1 MIKNSLISLLLL
13 YFILFLS
20 LLSNIIDAKIYLKE
34 QFLDT
39 DWEKRWIQ
47 SKSSD
52 DLGKFVVS
60 AGKFYA
66 DELESRGL
74 QTSQDAKKYAISTK
88 LDDLID
94 NTDKTLVVQFSV
106 KHEQNIDCGG
116 GYIKL
121 LPEDFDPLNFN
132 GDSKYNIMFGPDIC
146 GPKRKIHLIFQ
157 YKGENKLINKNLPT
171 PYDQLTHLFTLI
183 VKPDHT
189 YKVLVDNKE
198 EASGNL
204 EDDFDFLPPR
214 EIDDP
219 DAKKPKDW
227 IDDELIIDP
236 NDTKPEDW
244 KDVPQTIPDPDAQK
258 PDDWDDE
265 SDGDWEA
272 PHISNPD
279 YQGEWKPKMI
289 KNPLYKG
296 PWKQPKISNPDYKP
310 DPSLHAYKTLYAG
323 FELWQVKSGT
333 IFDNILITD
342 DVEFASTFANQTFEK
357 FREQEIEA
365 KEKLD
370 SSETIKVSDDPDEE
384 DLDLDSDLT
393 DDTTD
398 SFSDKNGKDDKKLNV
413 QDNQDNQ
420 EILRAVPIDD
430 KIQQQQQQN
439 QQQKPS
445 FHEEEKVEKVSEENV
460 KEDEDEFDKL
470 FDILANDDKKPH
482 KDEL

>member
-1 MIKNSLISLLLL
+1 MT
-13 YFILFLS
+13 FFLS
-20 LLSNIIDAKIYLKE
+20 DIYSPVRDI
-34 QFLDT
+34 FC
-39 DWEKRWIQ
+39 
-47 SKSSD
+47 SD
-52 DLGKFVVS
+52 DLGEFVES
-60 AGKFYA
+60 AGKFYV

-183 VKPDHT
+183 VKPDH
-189 YKVLVDNKE
+189 VLVDNKE

-204 EDDFDFLPPR
+204 EDDFDFLPPK
-214 EIDDP
+214 EINDP
-219 DAKKPKDW
+219 DAKKPEDW
-227 IDDELIIDP
+227 VDDELIIDP

-244 KDVPQTIPDPDAQK
+244 KDVPQTIPDPDAEK

-310 DPSLHAYKTLYAG
+310 DPSLHAYKTLYVG

-393 DDTTD
+393 DDITD
-398 SFSDKNGKDDKKLNV
+398 SFNGKDDKKLNV

-420 EILRAVPIDD
+420 EILRA
-430 KIQQQQQQN
+430 
-439 QQQKPS
+439 
-445 FHEEEKVEKVSEENV
+445 
-460 KEDEDEFDKL
+460 
-470 FDILANDDKKPH
+470 
-482 KDEL
+482 

>member
-1 MIKNSLISLLLL
+1 MNK
-13 YFILFLS
+13 YFYY
-20 LLSNIIDAKIYLKE
+20 K
-34 QFLDT
+34 
-39 DWEKRWIQ
+39 WIQ

-52 DLGKFVVS
+52 DLGEFVES
-60 AGKFYA
+60 AGKFYV

-183 VKPDHT
+183 V
-189 YKVLVDNKE
+189 LVDNKE

-204 EDDFDFLPPR
+204 EDDFDFLPPK
-214 EIDDP
+214 EINE
-219 DAKKPKDW
+219 DW
-227 IDDELIIDP
+227 VDDELIIDP

-244 KDVPQTIPDPDAQK
+244 KDVPQTIPDPDAEK

-310 DPSLHAYKTLYAG
+310 DPSLHAYKTLYVG

-393 DDTTD
+393 DDITD
-398 SFSDKNGKDDKKLNV
+398 SFSGKDDKKLNV

-420 EILRAVPIDD
+420 EILRA
-430 KIQQQQQQN
+430 
-439 QQQKPS
+439 
-445 FHEEEKVEKVSEENV
+445 
-460 KEDEDEFDKL
+460 
-470 FDILANDDKKPH
+470 
-482 KDEL
+482 

>member
-1 MIKNSLISLLLL
+1 MGRNSP
-13 YFILFLS
+13 
-20 LLSNIIDAKIYLKE
+20 
-34 QFLDT
+34 
-39 DWEKRWIQ
+39 RWIQ

-52 DLGKFVVS
+52 DLGEFVES
-60 AGKFYA
+60 AGKFYV

-183 VKPDHT
+183 V
-189 YKVLVDNKE
+189 LVDNKE

-204 EDDFDFLPPR
+204 EDDFDFLPPK
-214 EIDDP
+214 EINE
-219 DAKKPKDW
+219 DW
-227 IDDELIIDP
+227 VDDELIIDP

-244 KDVPQTIPDPDAQK
+244 KDVPQTIPDPDAEK

-310 DPSLHAYKTLYAG
+310 DPSLHAYKTLYVG

-393 DDTTD
+393 DDITD
-398 SFSDKNGKDDKKLNV
+398 SFSGKDDKKLNV

-420 EILRAVPIDD
+420 EILRAL
-430 KIQQQQQQN
+430 K
-439 QQQKPS
+439 
-445 FHEEEKVEKVSEENV
+445 
-460 KEDEDEFDKL
+460 KL
-470 FDILANDDKKPH
+470 KKLVR
-482 KDEL
+482 KK

>member
-1 MIKNSLISLLLL
+1 MNK
-13 YFILFLS
+13 YFYY
-20 LLSNIIDAKIYLKE
+20 N
-34 QFLDT
+34 
-39 DWEKRWIQ
+39 
-47 SKSSD
+47 D
-52 DLGKFVVS
+52 DLGEFVES
-60 AGKFYA
+60 AGKFYV

-146 GPKRKIHLIFQ
+146 GPKL
-157 YKGENKLINKNLPT
+157 
-171 PYDQLTHLFTLI
+171 
-183 VKPDHT
+183 
-189 YKVLVDNKE
+189 DNKE

-204 EDDFDFLPPR
+204 EDDFDFLPPK
-214 EIDDP
+214 EINE
-219 DAKKPKDW
+219 DW
-227 IDDELIIDP
+227 VDDELIIDP

-244 KDVPQTIPDPDAQK
+244 KDVPQTIPDPDAEK

-310 DPSLHAYKTLYAG
+310 DPSLHAYKTLYVG

-393 DDTTD
+393 DDITD
-398 SFSDKNGKDDKKLNV
+398 SFSGKDDKKLNV

-420 EILRAVPIDD
+420 EILRA
-430 KIQQQQQQN
+430 
-439 QQQKPS
+439 
-445 FHEEEKVEKVSEENV
+445 
-460 KEDEDEFDKL
+460 
-470 FDILANDDKKPH
+470 
-482 KDEL
+482 